1 LFAGQRFC
9 RACGNSTDTLDSGD
23 APTQHMTPP
32 TGEAPTQRMPE
43 LFDDWGAR
51 GSANTAPQ
59 PRIDTSPVNRPP
71 SAYQAPNPYQAP
83 PTSYQLPPPP
93 PVWQPPRYPA
103 PPPAARS
110 GSSWAIVLA
119 VILALLLG
127 SIIGGRAI
135 IRRIRER
142 IPAAAPAPPAAPA
155 EDTQTVALNKGAA
168 VTIKAINGSI
178 TVEGWDQPQAEVRII
193 RSSDVPASAVTFR
206 HDGGSL
212 YLEAPQNIRN
222 GKVSFEIKLP
232 RQLGVVTFTSVSGGI
247 KLSDVEGRI
256 SVSAVS
262 GGITLDDVAGVESV
276 RSVSGGITANLTG
289 AAKDHPMAFE
299 AVSGNITLNLDD
311 EFDAMLEASSL
322 SGKIDLDDALEGVKV
337 DKGTGIGSRAS
348 GQIGT
353 GGPALGVKT
362 VSGRIK
368 ITK

>member
-1 LFAGQRFC
+1 MSDPCKTCGAELFAGQRFC

-127 SIIGGRAI
+127 SIICGRAI
-135 IRRIRER
+135 ICRIRRR
-142 IPAAAPAPPAAPA
+142 IPAA
-155 EDTQTVALNKGAA
+155 
-168 VTIKAINGSI
+168 
-178 TVEGWDQPQAEVRII
+178 
-193 RSSDVPASAVTFR
+193 
-206 HDGGSL
+206 
-212 YLEAPQNIRN
+212 
-222 GKVSFEIKLP
+222 
-232 RQLGVVTFTSVSGGI
+232 
-247 KLSDVEGRI
+247 
-256 SVSAVS
+256 
-262 GGITLDDVAGVESV
+262 
-276 RSVSGGITANLTG
+276 
-289 AAKDHPMAFE
+289 
-299 AVSGNITLNLDD
+299 
-311 EFDAMLEASSL
+311 
-322 SGKIDLDDALEGVKV
+322 
-337 DKGTGIGSRAS
+337 
-348 GQIGT
+348 
-353 GGPALGVKT
+353 
-362 VSGRIK
+362 
-368 ITK
+368 